1 MINVSRITTVGQT
14 GIPCSTGC
22 VRRFQIGCMS
32 NESSNAGQI
41 VRQGGEVVV
50 IIAVALGLQA
60 VWGRGWMGG
69 HAFCLVVLAVAFTKT
84 AFFFVENLQ
93 HILMATRDNMPYH
106 RVLGLM
112 GVNMAQITLSFA
124 MDFWCLETAE
134 PASFSAIDA
143 AWSQAEQIFEFF
155 FFSVLNFSFFG
166 FGDVTPQTVPAKL
179 VTMMEVLLAFFT
191 VIFLLSDF
199 VSLKDSLR
207 VRKRHED

>member
-1 MINVSRITTVGQT
+1 MSKESGIAAQIT
-14 GIPCSTGC
+14 
-22 VRRFQIGCMS
+22 
-32 NESSNAGQI
+32 
-41 VRQGGEVVV
+41 RQGGEVLVIVLVTVV
-50 IIAVALGLQA
+50 LQ
-60 VWGRGWMGG
+60 WQWHSGWMNSR
-69 HAFCLVVLAVAFTKT
+69 ALCLVVLAVAFAKT

-124 MDFWCLETAE
+124 LDYWCLETAE
-134 PASFSAIDA
+134 PASFSSISA
-143 AWSQAEQIFEFF
+143 AWSQGEQLFEFF

-166 FGDVTPQTVPAKL
+166 FGDVTPQTIPAKL

-207 VRKRHED
+207 VRKQHED

>member
-1 MINVSRITTVGQT
+1 MSSESNTVGQ
-14 GIPCSTGC
+14 I
-22 VRRFQIGCMS
+22 I
-32 NESSNAGQI
+32 
-41 VRQGGEVVV
+41 RQGGEVVV
-50 IIAVALGLQA
+50 IIAVALGLQV
-60 VWGRGWMGG
+60 VWGRHWLNA
-69 HAFCLVVLAVAFTKT
+69 HAFCLVVMSVALTKT
-84 AFFFVENLQ
+84 IFFFVENLQ

-124 MDFWCLETAE
+124 LDFWCLETAE
-134 PASFSAIDA
+134 PASFSSIDA

-166 FGDVTPQTVPAKL
+166 FGDVTPQTVPAKV

-207 VRKRHED
+207 IRKRHED